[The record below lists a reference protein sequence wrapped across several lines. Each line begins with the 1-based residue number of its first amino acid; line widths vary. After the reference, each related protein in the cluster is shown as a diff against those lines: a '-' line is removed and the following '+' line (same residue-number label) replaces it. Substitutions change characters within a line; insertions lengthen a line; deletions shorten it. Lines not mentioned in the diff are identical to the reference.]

1 MAFLS
6 MIIKLGL
13 VIGWLFAAFLVQC
26 SSASSAEESKIT
38 IVYFDRAQ
46 DPYYAPRLS
55 YGGTYDATR
64 KSSVSGSELAIKDSH
79 FIGQALGKTFN
90 VIHETLPEGEQAVG
104 FVTLKLTANLA
115 QAAILDLP
123 AEDIQAVVKSQATQ
137 NTVYFNIRNRS
148 DALRLNTCNKNL
160 FHVIP
165 DDAMLSDALVQ
176 FAKSMG
182 WQKALVLSSNS
193 QIDLAQVGVF
203 EKSAQKFGLTITDKR
218 QFVAG
223 SDPRQR
229 DQNNVK
235 LLTGGSDYDVVF
247 VADEEH
253 DFSLRLPYRTY
264 SPRPV
269 IGATGLV
276 PHAWHPLWDRN
287 GAPQLNRRFFKF
299 ANRTMTEED
308 WAAWV
313 AVKSVVEVYSKGETN
328 LEKGLVDPTL
338 TLELY
343 KAYPG
348 SFRTWDHQLR
358 QAILLA
364 TSDAVIATAPVEG
377 ALHEENNLDTLGLD
391 APEFICKP

>member
-1 MAFLS
+1 MITKLRYAFWCFFVAVVVVS
-6 MIIKLGL
+6 GL
-13 VIGWLFAAFLVQC
+13 PVY
-26 SSASSAEESKIT
+26 AEESTIK

-64 KSSVSGSELAIKDSH
+64 KSSLFGAELAIKDSNI
-79 FIGQALGKTFN
+79 IGQALGKTFN
-90 VIHETLPEGEQAVG
+90 VIHETLAEGEQVIG
-104 FVTLKLTANLA
+104 FVRKSLDTNHA
-115 QAAILDLP
+115 QVAILDLP
-123 AEDIQAVVKSQATQ
+123 SEDIKAIINSEATKSAI
-137 NTVYFNIRNRS
+137 YFNIRDRS
-148 DALRLNTCNKNL
+148 DALRLSACNTNL

-165 DDAMLSDALVQ
+165 DDAMLNDALVQ

-182 WQKALVLSSNS
+182 WQNALVLSSNS
-193 QIDLAQVGVF
+193 TNDLAQVGVF
-203 EKSAQKFGLTITDKR
+203 QRSAQKFGLTITDKR
-218 QFVAG
+218 QFVSG

-229 DQNNVK
+229 DQNNIK

-253 DFSLRLPYRTY
+253 DFSLRLPYHTY

-269 IGATGLV
+269 IGVTGLV
-276 PHAWHPLWDRN
+276 PYAWHALWDRN

-299 ANRTMTEED
+299 AKRMMTEED

-313 AVKSVVEVYSKGETN
+313 AVKSVVEVYSKGETK
-328 LEKGLVDPTL
+328 LEKGLLDQAL
-338 TLELY
+338 TFELY
-343 KAYPG
+343 KGYPG
-348 SFRTWDHQLR
+348 SFRLWDHQLR

>member
-1 MAFLS
+1 
-6 MIIKLGL
+6 MITKFSLLIWYFFIAL
-13 VIGWLFAAFLVQC
+13 IFQT
-26 SSASSAEESKIT
+26 SSAVFAEESAIT

-64 KSSVSGSELAIKDSH
+64 KSSLFGAELAIKDSH
-79 FIGQALGKTFN
+79 FIGQALGKTFK
-90 VIHETLPEGEQAVG
+90 VIHETIPEGEQAIG
-104 FVTLKLTANLA
+104 FVTENITKNQA

-123 AEDIQAVVKSQATQ
+123 AEDIQLISKLEATKRV
-137 NTVYFNIRNRS
+137 VYFNIRDRS
-148 DALRLNTCNKNL
+148 GTLRQNTCNTNL

-165 DDAMLSDALVQ
+165 DQAMLSDALVQ

-182 WQKALVLSSNS
+182 WQSALVLSSNS
-193 QIDLAQVGVF
+193 TNDLAQVGVF
-203 EKSAQKFGLTITDKR
+203 EHSAQKFGLTITDKR
-218 QFVAG
+218 QFVSG

-269 IGATGLV
+269 IGETGLV
-276 PHAWHPLWDRN
+276 PHAWHALWDRN

-299 ANRTMTEED
+299 AKRIMTEED

-313 AVKSVVEVYSKGETN
+313 AVKSVVEVYSKGEPN
-328 LEKGLVDPTL
+328 LEKGLVDQTL

-391 APEFICKP
+391 APEFNCKS